1 MSRSSA
7 ARAIVLLSALASTA
21 DCRIT
26 HAPLTPTPAAA
37 YDAAGAGAGDGGTAP
52 GYTNAW
58 ADVRGV
64 NYVPSYSRNDVQTW
78 MDYDEAT
85 IERGP
90 RHPDS
95 RGPAAPPAPPSRST
109 PDSASP
115 SLLPPTPPS

>member
-1 MSRSSA
+1 MSRSGA

-21 DCRIT
+21 DSMDSRLIM
-26 HAPLTPTPAAA
+26 TPWATPAAA
-37 YDAAGAGAGDGGTAP
+37 AAAAGGDAGGDGGTAP

-90 RHPDS
+90 PHPD
-95 RGPAAPPAPPSRST
+95 RQ
-109 PDSASP
+109 
-115 SLLPPTPPS
+115 

>member
-1 MSRSSA
+1 MSRSGA

-21 DCRIT
+21 DCRMDSQ
-26 HAPLTPTPAAA
+26 LTPTPAPVAA
-37 YDAAGAGAGDGGTAP
+37 AAGDAGGDGGTAP

-58 ADVRGV
+58 GDVRGV

-90 RHPDS
+90 SH
-95 RGPAAPPAPPSRST
+95 PPAT
-109 PDSASP
+109 DSASP
-115 SLLPPTPPS
+115 SLPQPS